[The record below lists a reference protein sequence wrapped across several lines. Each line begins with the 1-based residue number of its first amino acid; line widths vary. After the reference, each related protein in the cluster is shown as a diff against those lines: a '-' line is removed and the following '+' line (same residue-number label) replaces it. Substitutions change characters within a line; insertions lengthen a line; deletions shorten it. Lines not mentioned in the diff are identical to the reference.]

1 MGGNPNPGQSWWSR
15 LSDTTKRIVSALV
28 AIATILS
35 AFFGYLAV
43 RNQFTGAETNQAQGN
58 VQIDPAVDRETE
70 PADAKPTNEASP
82 SQPLEDNRQQT
93 NEIDQVRE
101 APRENPPVEPAP
113 LPPPSPPPPNLSRN
127 CPSQSILLRFNKPAN
142 ISSVF
147 NAVVD
152 GAQVR
157 MINCEPNSDFF
168 GTRFAADRGSI
179 DGTGRWSADRIQ
191 FEFGH
196 HASFA
201 GVHPVQCSVSG
212 RGNGN
217 RSYIGSLTC
226 YDDDEHT
233 LSVGNVQIEL

>member
-1 MGGNPNPGQSWWSR
+1 MSGNPNPGQSWWSR
-15 LSDTTKRIVSALV
+15 LSNTTKRFVSALV
-28 AIATILS
+28 AVATILS
-35 AFFGYLAV
+35 AYFGYLEI
-43 RNQFTGAETNQAQGN
+43 RDKFTGSETNQTEGN
-58 VQIDPAVDRETE
+58 VQAEPTVDGETQ
-70 PADAKPTNEASP
+70 PTDTKPTNETSP
-82 SQPLEDNRQQT
+82 SRPPEDSGQQT
-93 NEIDQVRE
+93 NETEQGRE
-101 APRENPPVEPAP
+101 PPRENPPVEPAP
-113 LPPPSPPPPNLSRN
+113 LAPPSTPPVNLSRH

-147 NAVVD
+147 HAVVD

-179 DGTGRWSADRIQ
+179 DGNGRWSADRIQ

-233 LSVGNVQIEL
+233 LSVGNVEIEL